1 MGGRAGDDA
10 VGAGSGEEA
19 DADAMSG
26 RRRGRLRGS
35 GWRDA
40 GSGGDSARG
49 AGGESESRRRVR
61 RGALAREAGLESVE
75 DEVGDL
81 RERVLRERRGRGW

>member
-1 MGGRAGDDA
+1 MGGRAGGDA
-10 VGAGSGEEA
+10 SGASGGKEA

-26 RRRGRLRGS
+26 RRRRRLRGS
-35 GWRDA
+35 GWRGA
-40 GSGGDSARG
+40 GSDGDSARG
-49 AGGESESRRRVR
+49 AGGESECRRRVR

-81 RERVLRERRGRGW
+81 RERVLGERRGRGW